1 MNILFFTQSS
11 SLDVFYHLAQAMR
24 KRTSLEKIGFYTAD
38 SRYFNEFK
46 EKYPDIES
54 NSYALLKEWDII
66 RESKAIQPDRALLSR
81 YEKEIGFP
89 VLWNA
94 LVADRRI
101 YFGKKYAYAQD
112 YKPRFS
118 HERMLAIL
126 QVALTRLERF
136 FDEVR
141 PDVVV
146 NFQCVTIGEYLA
158 YLFARSR
165 GVPFLNL
172 RPTRI
177 RNYFYAG
184 ESVLEPSEHLQAVY
198 ARLME
203 VGIDAGLQAEA
214 ARYVQEVRDAH
225 AMYEGVVPASHR
237 PPPKG
242 SSGKSLLKMF
252 KISGLARL
260 LADEYKFRFGEDRDD
275 NHVSSSLGSLVS
287 EKIVRPWR
295 ARRMENRFRPIY
307 VRAEDLPGLD
317 YAFFP
322 LHTEP
327 EITLS
332 VYSKP
337 YLNQIEAVRLFS
349 HNLPAG
355 MTLVVKEHPWSIGKR
370 PVGYYRKLLEIPN
383 VRLSHPG
390 MNSRPLV
397 SQARL
402 ITVIA
407 GSIAFEGLMLKKPVV
422 VLSRAPF
429 NFLPPTMI
437 RAVKDPGDLGFEIRD
452 LLERYQFEEKA
463 LLCYIAAVMKE
474 SVPVDFCSIL
484 LGRRGVFRPSED
496 DIEQKSTNSAT
507 TNEMERLEQIR
518 RLANYLLVRLRIH
531 READKKENLS

>member
-1 MNILFFTQSS
+1 MNALFFTQSS

-24 KRTSLEKIGFYTAD
+24 KTAPLEKIGFYTAD
-38 SRYFNEFK
+38 SRYFREFK
-46 EKYPDIES
+46 EKCPDIES
-54 NSYALLKEWDII
+54 GSYALLKEWDII
-66 RESKAIQPDRALLSR
+66 RESKTIQPDRVLLSR

-126 QVALTRLERF
+126 QVALTGLERF
-136 FDEVR
+136 FDEIR
-141 PDVVV
+141 PDVIV
-146 NFQCVTIGEYLA
+146 NFQCVTIGEYLG

-165 GVPFLNL
+165 RIPFLNL

-177 RNYFYAG
+177 RNYLYAG
-184 ESVLEPSEHLQAVY
+184 ESVLEPSEHLHSVY
-198 ARLME
+198 TRLME
-203 VGIDAGLQAEA
+203 DGVDPTLQAEA

-242 SSGKSLLKMF
+242 SSGKSLWKMV
-252 KISGLARL
+252 KISGLVRL
-260 LADEYKFRFGEDRDD
+260 LADESRFRFGEDRDD

-295 ARRMENRFRPIY
+295 ARSMENRFRPIY
-307 VRAEDLPGLD
+307 VRAEDLPRLD

-337 YLNQIEAVRLFS
+337 YLNQIEAVRLYS
-349 HNLPAG
+349 HNLPTG

-370 PVGYYRKLLEIPN
+370 PLGYYRKLLEIPN
-383 VRLSHPG
+383 VRLAHPG
-390 MNSRPLV
+390 LNSRALV

-452 LLERYQFEEKA
+452 LLERYQVDEKA

-474 SVPVDFCSIL
+474 SVPVDFYSRL
-484 LGRRGVFRPSED
+484 LGRRGVYAPSG
-496 DIEQKSTNSAT
+496 
-507 TNEMERLEQIR
+507 TNEDHSRGEEAEERVRQIESLAGYLLGRLEGI
-518 RLANYLLVRLRIH
+518 
-531 READKKENLS
+531 KKS